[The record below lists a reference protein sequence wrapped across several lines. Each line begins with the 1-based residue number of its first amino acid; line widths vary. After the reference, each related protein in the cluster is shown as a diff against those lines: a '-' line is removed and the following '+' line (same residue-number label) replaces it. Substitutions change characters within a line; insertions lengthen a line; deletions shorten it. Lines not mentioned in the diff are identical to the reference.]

1 MAVYDELAGRLVL
14 ITGGANGIGRAMV
27 EAFHVQEAM
36 VCFCDLD
43 EKAGARLSKRLGD
56 RAEFAKVNL
65 TSEAEIKRWVAR
77 IAKRHGDI
85 HVLIN
90 NAACDPRIALEDV
103 TSKAWNDLFAINIR
117 AYFLVCREA
126 SLHLAKGASIVNFS
140 SITFY
145 TAPVNMS
152 AYVATK
158 AAAIG
163 LTRSLARELGHR
175 RIRVNTISPGWIMTE
190 RQLSDHVTPAVKRQ
204 IRREQCIPDLNQP
217 DEVADVALFLA
228 SDSSRAVTGQEILVD
243 RGWVPG

>member
-27 EAFHVQEAM
+27 EAFHVQEAV

-43 EKAGARLSKRLGD
+43 EKAGARLAKRLGD

-65 TSEAEIKRWVAR
+65 TSEAEIKRWMAR
-77 IAKRHGDI
+77 VAKRHGDI

-90 NAACDPRIALEDV
+90 NAAYDPRIALEDV
-103 TSKAWNDLFAINIR
+103 TTKAWDDLFAINIR

-163 LTRSLARELGHR
+163 VTRSLARELGPR

-243 RGWVPG
+243 RGCGPG

>member
-1 MAVYDELAGRLVL
+1 MAVYDELSDRVVL
-14 ITGGANGIGRAMV
+14 ITGGANGIGRSMV
-27 EAFHVQEAM
+27 EAFHSQGAV

-43 EKAGARLSKRLGD
+43 EKAGVRLAKRLGD
-56 RAEFAKVNL
+56 RAEFIKVNL
-65 TSEAEIKRWVAR
+65 TSETDIKRWVAR
-77 IAKRHGDI
+77 IAKRHGNI

-90 NAACDPRIALEDV
+90 NAARDPRIALEDV
-103 TSKAWNDLFAINIR
+103 TAKAWDDLFAANIR
-117 AYFLVCREA
+117 AYFLTCREA
-126 SLHLAKGASIVNFS
+126 SPHLVKGASVINFS

-158 AAAIG
+158 AASIG
-163 LTRSLARELGHR
+163 LTRSLARELGPR
-175 RIRVNTISPGWIMTE
+175 RIRVNTILPGWIMTE

-228 SDSSRAVTGQEILVD
+228 SDASRAVTGQEILVD
-243 RGWVPG
+243 RGWVSG

>member
-27 EAFHVQEAM
+27 EAFHVQEAV

-43 EKAGARLSKRLGD
+43 EKAGARLAKRMGD

-65 TSEAEIKRWVAR
+65 TSEADIKRWVAR
-77 IAKRHGDI
+77 LAKRHGDI

-90 NAACDPRIALEDV
+90 NAARDPRIALEDV
-103 TSKAWNDLFAINIR
+103 TAKAWDDLFASNIR
-117 AYFLVCREA
+117 AYFLACREA
-126 SLHLAKGASIVNFS
+126 ASHLANGASIVNFS

-163 LTRSLARELGHR
+163 LTRSLARELGPR

-228 SDSSRAVTGQEILVD
+228 SDASRAVTGQEILVD

>member
-27 EAFHVQEAM
+27 EAFHVQEAV

-43 EKAGARLSKRLGD
+43 EKAGARLAKRMGD

-65 TSEAEIKRWVAR
+65 TSEADIKRWVAR
-77 IAKRHGDI
+77 LAKRHGDI

-90 NAACDPRIALEDV
+90 NAARDPRIALEDV
-103 TSKAWNDLFAINIR
+103 TAKAWDDLFASNIR

-126 SLHLAKGASIVNFS
+126 SPHLVKGASVINFS

-163 LTRSLARELGHR
+163 LTRSLARELGPR

-228 SDSSRAVTGQEILVD
+228 SDASRAVTGQEILVD

>member
-1 MAVYDELAGRLVL
+1 MATYDELAGRLVL

-27 EAFHVQEAM
+27 EAFHVQEAV

-43 EKAGARLSKRLGD
+43 EKAGARLAKRLGD

-65 TSEAEIKRWVAR
+65 TSEADIKRWVAR
-77 IAKRHGDI
+77 LAKRHGDI

-90 NAACDPRIALEDV
+90 NAARDPRIALEDV
-103 TSKAWNDLFAINIR
+103 TAKAWDDLFAANIR
-117 AYFLVCREA
+117 AYFLTCREA
-126 SLHLAKGASIVNFS
+126 SPHLAKGASIVNFS

-163 LTRSLARELGHR
+163 LTRSLARELGPR
-175 RIRVNTISPGWIMTE
+175 RIRVNTISPGWIMTD

-204 IRREQCIPDLNQP
+204 IRREQCIPNLNQP

-228 SDSSRAVTGQEILVD
+228 SDASCAVTGQEILVD
-243 RGWVPG
+243 RGWVHG

>member
-27 EAFHVQEAM
+27 EAFHVQEAV

-43 EKAGARLSKRLGD
+43 EKAGARLAKRLGD

-65 TSEAEIKRWVAR
+65 TSEADIKRWVAR

-90 NAACDPRIALEDV
+90 NAARDPRIALEDV
-103 TSKAWNDLFAINIR
+103 TAKAWDDLFASNIR

-126 SLHLAKGASIVNFS
+126 SPHLVKGASVINFS

-163 LTRSLARELGHR
+163 LTRSLARELGPR

-228 SDSSRAVTGQEILVD
+228 SDASRAVTGQEILVD

>member
-27 EAFHVQEAM
+27 EAFHVQEAV

-43 EKAGARLSKRLGD
+43 EKAGARLAKRLGD

-77 IAKRHGDI
+77 VAKRHGDI

>member
-43 EKAGARLSKRLGD
+43 EKAGARLSKRLGG
-56 RAEFAKVNL
+56 RAEFTKVNL

-77 IAKRHGDI
+77 VAKRHGDI

-175 RIRVNTISPGWIMTE
+175 RIRANTISPGWIMTE

-204 IRREQCIPDLNQP
+204 IRMEQCIPDLNQP
-217 DEVADVALFLA
+217 AEVAAVALFLA

>member
-1 MAVYDELAGRLVL
+1 MATYDELAARLVL
-14 ITGGANGIGRAMV
+14 ITGGANGIGEAMV
-27 EAFHVQEAM
+27 KAFHAQGAV

-43 EKAGARLSKRLGD
+43 DRAGVRLAKRLGD

-65 TSEAEIKRWVAR
+65 TREADIKRWVAR
-77 IAKRHGDI
+77 LAKRHGNI

-90 NAACDPRIALEDV
+90 NAARDPRIALEDV
-103 TSKAWNDLFAINIR
+103 TAKAWDDLFAANIR
-117 AYFLVCREA
+117 AYFLTCREA
-126 SLHLAKGASIVNFS
+126 SPHLAKGASIVNFS

-163 LTRSLARELGHR
+163 LTRSLARELGPR
-175 RIRVNTISPGWIMTE
+175 RIRVNTISPGWIMTK

-204 IRREQCIPDLNQP
+204 IRAAQCIPDLNQP

-228 SDSSRAVTGQEILVD
+228 SDASRAVTGQEILVD
-243 RGWVPG
+243 RGWVSG

>member
-27 EAFHVQEAM
+27 EAFHVQEAV

-43 EKAGARLSKRLGD
+43 EKAGARLAKRLGD

-65 TSEAEIKRWVAR
+65 TSEVEIKRWVAR
-77 IAKRHGDI
+77 VAKRHGDI

-163 LTRSLARELGHR
+163 LTRSLARELGPR

-217 DEVADVALFLA
+217 DEVAAVALFLA

>member
-1 MAVYDELAGRLVL
+1 MATYDELAGRLVL
-14 ITGGANGIGRAMV
+14 LTGGANGIGQAMG
-27 EAFHVQEAM
+27 EAFHAQGAV

-43 EKAGARLSKRLGD
+43 EKAGVRLAKRLGD
-56 RAEFAKVNL
+56 RAEFTKVNL
-65 TSEAEIKRWVAR
+65 TSETDIKRWVAR
-77 IAKRHGDI
+77 IAKRHGNI

-90 NAACDPRIALEDV
+90 NAARDPRIALEDV
-103 TSKAWNDLFAINIR
+103 TAKAWDDLFASNIR
-117 AYFLVCREA
+117 AYFLGCREA
-126 SLHLAKGASIVNFS
+126 SPHLVKRASVINFS

-163 LTRSLARELGHR
+163 LTRSLARELGPR

-228 SDSSRAVTGQEILVD
+228 SDASRAVTGQEILVD

>member
-1 MAVYDELAGRLVL
+1 MAVYDELSDRVVL
-14 ITGGANGIGRAMV
+14 ITGGANGIGRSMV
-27 EAFHVQEAM
+27 EAFHSQGAV

-43 EKAGARLSKRLGD
+43 EKAGVRLAKRLGD
-56 RAEFAKVNL
+56 RAEFIKVNL
-65 TSEAEIKRWVAR
+65 TSETDIKRWVAR
-77 IAKRHGDI
+77 IAKRHGNI

-90 NAACDPRIALEDV
+90 NAARDPRLALEDV
-103 TSKAWNDLFAINIR
+103 TAKAWDDLFAANIR
-117 AYFLVCREA
+117 AYFLTCREA
-126 SLHLAKGASIVNFS
+126 SPHLVKGASVINFS

-158 AAAIG
+158 AASIG
-163 LTRSLARELGHR
+163 LTRSLARELGPR
-175 RIRVNTISPGWIMTE
+175 RIRVNTILPGWIMTE

-228 SDSSRAVTGQEILVD
+228 SDASRAVTGQEILVD
-243 RGWVPG
+243 RGWVSG

>member
-1 MAVYDELAGRLVL
+1 MATYDELAGRLVL
-14 ITGGANGIGRAMV
+14 ITGGANGIGQAMV
-27 EAFHVQEAM
+27 EAFHAQGAV

-43 EKAGARLSKRLGD
+43 DRTGARMAKRLGD
-56 RAEFAKVNL
+56 RAEFAKANL
-65 TSEAEIKRWVAR
+65 TREADIKRWVVR
-77 IAKRHGDI
+77 LAKRHGDI

-90 NAACDPRIALEDV
+90 NAARDPRIALEEV
-103 TSKAWNDLFAINIR
+103 TTKAWDDLFAANIR
-117 AYFLVCREA
+117 AYFLTCREA
-126 SLHLAKGASIVNFS
+126 SPHLAKGASIVNFS

-152 AYVATK
+152 AYVVTK

-163 LTRSLARELGHR
+163 LTRSLARELGPR
-175 RIRVNTISPGWIMTE
+175 RIRVNTISPGWIMTK

-228 SDSSRAVTGQEILVD
+228 SDASRAVTGQEILVD
-243 RGWVPG
+243 RGWVHG

>member
-27 EAFHVQEAM
+27 EAFHVQEAV

-43 EKAGARLSKRLGD
+43 EKAGARLAKRLGD
-56 RAEFAKVNL
+56 QAEFAKVNL
-65 TSEAEIKRWVAR
+65 TSEAEIKRWMAR
-77 IAKRHGDI
+77 VAKRHGDI

-90 NAACDPRIALEDV
+90 NAAYDPRIALEDV
-103 TSKAWNDLFAINIR
+103 TTKAWDDLFAINIR
-117 AYFLVCREA
+117 AYFLACREA

-163 LTRSLARELGHR
+163 LTRSLARELGPR

>member
-1 MAVYDELAGRLVL
+1 MAVYVELAGRLVL

-27 EAFHVQEAM
+27 EAFHVQEAV

-43 EKAGARLSKRLGD
+43 EKAGARLAKRLGD

-65 TSEAEIKRWVAR
+65 TSEAEIKRWMAR
-77 IAKRHGDI
+77 VAKRHGDI

-90 NAACDPRIALEDV
+90 NAARDPRIALENV
-103 TSKAWNDLFAINIR
+103 TAKAWDDLFASNIR

-163 LTRSLARELGHR
+163 LTRSLARELGPR

-204 IRREQCIPDLNQP
+204 IRMEQCIPDLNQP

>member
-1 MAVYDELAGRLVL
+1 MATYDELAGRLVL
-14 ITGGANGIGRAMV
+14 ITGGANGIGQAMV
-27 EAFHVQEAM
+27 EAFHAQGAV

-43 EKAGARLSKRLGD
+43 DRAGVRLAKRLGD
-56 RAEFAKVNL
+56 RAEFTKVNL
-65 TSEAEIKRWVAR
+65 TSETDIKRWMAR
-77 IAKRHGDI
+77 IAKRHGNI

-90 NAACDPRIALEDV
+90 NAARDPRIALEDV
-103 TSKAWNDLFAINIR
+103 TAKAWDDLFASNIR

-126 SLHLAKGASIVNFS
+126 SPHLVKGASVINFS

-163 LTRSLARELGHR
+163 LTRSLARELGPR

>member
-27 EAFHVQEAM
+27 EAFHVQEAV

-43 EKAGARLSKRLGD
+43 EKAGARLAKRLRD

-65 TSEAEIKRWVAR
+65 TSEAEIKRWMAR
-77 IAKRHGDI
+77 VAKRHGDI

-90 NAACDPRIALEDV
+90 NAAYDPRIALEDV
-103 TSKAWNDLFAINIR
+103 TTKAWDDLFAINIR
-117 AYFLVCREA
+117 AYFLACREA

-163 LTRSLARELGHR
+163 LTRSLARELGPR

>member
-1 MAVYDELAGRLVL
+1 MATYEELAGRLVL
-14 ITGGANGIGRAMV
+14 ITGGANGIGQAMV
-27 EAFHVQEAM
+27 EAFHAQGAV

-43 EKAGARLSKRLGD
+43 DRAGVRLAKRLGD

-65 TSEAEIKRWVAR
+65 CREAGIKHWVADL
-77 IAKRHGDI
+77 AKRHGDI
-85 HVLIN
+85 QVLIN
-90 NAACDPRIALEDV
+90 NAARDPRIALEDV
-103 TSKAWNDLFAINIR
+103 TAKVWDDLIAGNIR
-117 AYFLVCREA
+117 SYFIACREA
-126 SLHLAKGASIVNFS
+126 SPHLAKGASIVNFS

-163 LTRSLARELGHR
+163 LTRSLARELGPR
-175 RIRVNTISPGWIMTE
+175 RIRVNTISPGWIMTD

-228 SDSSRAVTGQEILVD
+228 SDASRAVTGQEILVD
-243 RGWVPG
+243 RGWVHG

>member
-27 EAFHVQEAM
+27 EAFHVQEAV

-43 EKAGARLSKRLGD
+43 EKAGARLAKRLGD

-77 IAKRHGDI
+77 VAKRHGDI

-204 IRREQCIPDLNQP
+204 IRREQCIPDLNQS

>member
-27 EAFHVQEAM
+27 EAFHVQEAV

-43 EKAGARLSKRLGD
+43 EKAGARLAKRMGD

-65 TSEAEIKRWVAR
+65 TSEADIKRWVAR
-77 IAKRHGDI
+77 LAKRHGDI

-90 NAACDPRIALEDV
+90 NAARDPRIALEDV
-103 TSKAWNDLFAINIR
+103 TAKVWDDLIAGNIR
-117 AYFLVCREA
+117 AYFIACREA
-126 SLHLAKGASIVNFS
+126 SPHLAKGASIVNFS

-163 LTRSLARELGHR
+163 LTRSLARELGPR
-175 RIRVNTISPGWIMTE
+175 RIRVNTISPGWIMTD

-217 DEVADVALFLA
+217 DEVAEVALFLA
-228 SDSSRAVTGQEILVD
+228 SDASCAVTGQEILVD
-243 RGWVPG
+243 RGWVHG

>member
-27 EAFHVQEAM
+27 EAFHVQEAV

-43 EKAGARLSKRLGD
+43 ERAGARLAKRLGD

-65 TSEAEIKRWVAR
+65 TSEADIKRWVAR

-90 NAACDPRIALEDV
+90 NAARDPRIALEDV
-103 TSKAWNDLFAINIR
+103 TAKAWDDLFGSNIR

-126 SLHLAKGASIVNFS
+126 SPHLAKGASIVNFS

-158 AAAIG
+158 AAVIG
-163 LTRSLARELGHR
+163 LTRSLARELGPR

-204 IRREQCIPDLNQP
+204 IRKEQCIPDLNQP

>member
-27 EAFHVQEAM
+27 EAFHVQEAV

-43 EKAGARLSKRLGD
+43 EKAGARLAKRMGD

-65 TSEAEIKRWVAR
+65 TSEADIKRWVAR
-77 IAKRHGDI
+77 LAKRHGDI

-90 NAACDPRIALEDV
+90 NAARDPRIALEDV
-103 TSKAWNDLFAINIR
+103 TAKAWDDLFASNIR
-117 AYFLVCREA
+117 AYFLACREA
-126 SLHLAKGASIVNFS
+126 SPHLVKGASIVNFS

-163 LTRSLARELGHR
+163 LTRSLARELGPR

-228 SDSSRAVTGQEILVD
+228 SDASRAVTGQEILVD

>member
-1 MAVYDELAGRLVL
+1 MAAYDELADRVVL

-27 EAFHVQEAM
+27 EAFHSQGAV
-36 VCFCDLD
+36 VCFCDVD
-43 EKAGARLSKRLGD
+43 EKAGSRLAKRLGD

-65 TSEAEIKRWVAR
+65 CREADIKRWVAHL
-77 IAKRHGDI
+77 AKRHGAI

-90 NAACDPRIALEDV
+90 NAARDPRIALEDV
-103 TSKAWNDLFAINIR
+103 TAKAWDDLFAANIR
-117 AYFLVCREA
+117 AYFLTCREA
-126 SLHLAKGASIVNFS
+126 SPHLAKGASIVNFS

-152 AYVATK
+152 AYVVTK

-163 LTRSLARELGHR
+163 LTRSLARELGPR
-175 RIRVNTISPGWIMTE
+175 RIRVNTISPGWIMTK

-228 SDSSRAVTGQEILVD
+228 SDASRAVTGQEILVD
-243 RGWVPG
+243 RGWVHG

>member
-27 EAFHVQEAM
+27 EAFHVQEAV

-43 EKAGARLSKRLGD
+43 EKAGARLAKRLGD

-77 IAKRHGDI
+77 MAKRHGDI

-117 AYFLVCREA
+117 AYFLACREA

-163 LTRSLARELGHR
+163 LTRSLARELGPR